1 MEALRYLSIGISSS
15 RFLPPLPPPPP
26 PNTTTTTTTT
36 KKPHKLNAVSGG
48 PSSLPNNFSASKW
61 ADRLLSDF
69 QFLPST
75 AASSD
80 SPDSPS
86 AAATLFPPLPPHLAP
101 PERHVS
107 MPIDFYRVLGAEMH
121 FLGDGIR
128 RAYEARVSKPP
139 QYGYSQDVLIG
150 RRQIL
155 QAACETLSN
164 PRSRREYNQGLAED
178 EFDTI
183 LTDVPWDKVPG
194 ALCVLQE
201 VGETEVVLQIGDS
214 LLRERLPKS
223 FKQDVVLAMALAY
236 VDMSRDAMALSPPDF
251 IKGCEVL
258 ERALKL
264 LQENLYWLNDS
275 NGNFVINTVDSQVY
289 ILIPDSVMH
298 FCLQFGDNYDLF
310 LSSEVCY
317 RKMEEEEGARSLAPD
332 LQTQIDETL
341 EEITPRCVLELL
353 ALPLADKYQTKR
365 GEGLQGV
372 RNILWAVGGGG
383 AAAIAGG
390 VTREDFMNEA
400 FLHMTAAEQVDLFAA
415 TPSNIPAESFEV
427 YGVALA
433 LVAQAFVGKKP
444 HLIRDADNL
453 FQQLQQTKV
462 TALANPAHV
471 YTARGEIHEM
481 DFALERGLCS
491 LLMGELDDCRSWLGL
506 DSDNSPYRDP
516 SIVNFVL
523 EHSKDDKDN
532 DFLPGLCKLLET
544 WLMEVVFFRFRDTKD
559 ITFKLGDYYDDPT
572 VLRYLERLEGV
583 SGSPLAAAAAIVKIG
598 AEATAVLDSVK
609 FSAIQALQKVFP
621 LGQGNGNVKCQED
634 EEVNSSVTPLES
646 KEPGVQQDQDD
657 STNILD
663 GPEKNNADETQKQ
676 EMITSEIKDASI
688 KIMCAGVVVGLIS
701 LVGLKYLPFRNGSSI
716 LRKEVGSAMASD
728 VIKVGSLV
736 AENLEEMPRMD
747 AKFAEGLVQKWQ
759 NIKSQALG
767 PDHCLGKLSE
777 VLDGNMLNVWKDR
790 AAEIAQHG
798 WFWDYS
804 LLNLTIDSVT
814 VSVDG
819 RRAIVEATLEE
830 SACLTDVGHPEH
842 NDSYSTTRR
851 GMRCHV
857 HLQDGRLQKELSSNH
872 DWEFRI
878 LQKLSS
884 SCKAAKQCVV
894 TCVLLQLLDCANHSA
909 GIIECTTSPNNRF
922 ISSHYLGVLALV
934 SSPPALLAAHLSLHS
949 PSLQPLSTTLK
960 PTSPFLATHPD
971 SFTLPAHPLND
982 LLLFHAPPITHS
994 SSFPS
999 PSTLYPLHSPC
1010 ILFLV

>member
-26 PNTTTTTTTT
+26 PNTTTTTTTTT

-264 LQENLYWLNDS
+264 LQ
-275 NGNFVINTVDSQVY
+275 
-289 ILIPDSVMH
+289 
-298 FCLQFGDNYDLF
+298 
-310 LSSEVCY
+310 
-317 RKMEEEEGARSLAPD
+317 EEGARSLAPD

-621 LGQGNGNVKCQED
+621 VGQGNGNVKCQED

-646 KEPGVQQDQDD
+646 KEAGVQQDQDD

-736 AENLEEMPRMD
+736 AENLGEMPRMD

-842 NDSYSTTRR
+842 NDSYSTTYTTRYE
-851 GMRCHV
+851 M
-857 HLQDGRLQKELSSNH
+857 
-872 DWEFRI
+872 
-878 LQKLSS
+878 
-884 SCKAAKQCVV
+884 SCTPSGWKITEGA
-894 TCVLLQLLDCANHSA
+894 VLKS
-909 GIIECTTSPNNRF
+909 
-922 ISSHYLGVLALV
+922 
-934 SSPPALLAAHLSLHS
+934 
-949 PSLQPLSTTLK
+949 
-960 PTSPFLATHPD
+960 
-971 SFTLPAHPLND
+971 
-982 LLLFHAPPITHS
+982 
-994 SSFPS
+994 
-999 PSTLYPLHSPC
+999 
-1010 ILFLV
+1010 

>member
-1 MEALRYLSIGISSS
+1 
-15 RFLPPLPPPPP
+15 
-26 PNTTTTTTTT
+26 
-36 KKPHKLNAVSGG
+36 
-48 PSSLPNNFSASKW
+48 
-61 ADRLLSDF
+61 
-69 QFLPST
+69 
-75 AASSD
+75 
-80 SPDSPS
+80 
-86 AAATLFPPLPPHLAP
+86 
-101 PERHVS
+101 

-264 LQENLYWLNDS
+264 LQEN
-275 NGNFVINTVDSQVY
+275 F
-289 ILIPDSVMH
+289 
-298 FCLQFGDNYDLF
+298 
-310 LSSEVCY
+310 
-317 RKMEEEEGARSLAPD
+317 EEGARSLAPD

-621 LGQGNGNVKCQED
+621 VGQGNGNVKCQED

-646 KEPGVQQDQDD
+646 KEAGVQQDQDD

-736 AENLEEMPRMD
+736 AENLGEMPRMD

-842 NDSYSTTRR
+842 NDSYSTTYTTRYE
-851 GMRCHV
+851 M
-857 HLQDGRLQKELSSNH
+857 
-872 DWEFRI
+872 
-878 LQKLSS
+878 
-884 SCKAAKQCVV
+884 SCTPSGWKITEGA
-894 TCVLLQLLDCANHSA
+894 VLKS
-909 GIIECTTSPNNRF
+909 
-922 ISSHYLGVLALV
+922 
-934 SSPPALLAAHLSLHS
+934 
-949 PSLQPLSTTLK
+949 
-960 PTSPFLATHPD
+960 
-971 SFTLPAHPLND
+971 
-982 LLLFHAPPITHS
+982 
-994 SSFPS
+994 
-999 PSTLYPLHSPC
+999 
-1010 ILFLV
+1010 